1 MPRASNVHAELEA
14 FLAQDTTAWPIILAA
29 DVFCYV
35 GVLDDALALAHARL
49 QPGGKLM
56 FTVEELDDSITGDP
70 RGWRLGRQGRFAHR
84 QDYVIQAATAAG
96 FAIRTARHEVLRT
109 EAQADVP
116 GLLFVLERVRHD
128 G

>member
-1 MPRASNVHAELEA
+1 M
-14 FLAQDTTAWPIILAA
+14 
-29 DVFCYV
+29 
-35 GVLDDALALAHARL
+35 
-49 QPGGKLM
+49 
-56 FTVEELDDSITGDP
+56 
-70 RGWRLGRQGRFAHR
+70 
-84 QDYVIQAATAAG
+84 IQAATAAG